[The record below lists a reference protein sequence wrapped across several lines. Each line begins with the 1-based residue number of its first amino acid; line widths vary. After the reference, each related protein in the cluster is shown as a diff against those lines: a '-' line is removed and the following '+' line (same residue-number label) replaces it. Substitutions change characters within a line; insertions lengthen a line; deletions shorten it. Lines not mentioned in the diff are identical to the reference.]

1 MRKFTLIT
9 LLLAASLGSQ
19 AKDITQ
25 SQALKIAQSFLS
37 QSVDKTGGAKKAP
50 AKLQLAYTGSAA
62 NGKQCLYV
70 FNGASGQGYVV
81 VAADDQADEILG
93 YSDNG
98 KFDPDNMP

>member
-62 NGKQCLYV
+62 NG
-70 FNGASGQGYVV
+70 
-81 VAADDQADEILG
+81 
-93 YSDNG
+93 
-98 KFDPDNMP
+98 